1 MMWFAIA
8 LSALLGGFVQSV
20 TGFGAAIVMMSV
32 LPRFLGMLQAPALSA
47 SITAAL
53 TCGLAWKF
61 RREIDLRTTA
71 VPILTYMASSTVT
84 IRMAGSLNLEI
95 LVLAFGVFLVLLSVY
110 FIWFAGSVAIRANF
124 VTASVCGL
132 ISGACAG
139 LFGVGGPLMAIYF
152 LAATDRKE
160 TYLASLQF
168 LFAVNNLANL
178 AARVACGIYTLD
190 LIPLSVVGILGV
202 TLGRM
207 GGMKVLDRINI
218 AVMKKLVYGYVGLSG
233 MMILAEHLL

>member
-1 MMWFAIA
+1 MYNKTNRPAEVGRALNEGGAPMMGLAIA
-8 LSALLGGFVQSV
+8 LAALLGGFVQSV
-20 TGFGAAIVMMSV
+20 TGFGGAIVMMLV

-61 RREIDLRTTA
+61 RREIDLRTAA
-71 VPILTYMASSTVT
+71 VPILTYLASSTVT
-84 IRMAGSLNLEI
+84 IRLVGGLDLEV
-95 LVLAFGVFLVLLSVY
+95 LVLAFGVFLILLSVY
-110 FIWFAGSVAIRANF
+110 FIWFAWNVAIRANF

-132 ISGACAG
+132 ISGVCTG

-178 AARVACGIYTLD
+178 AVRVVCGIYTLD
-190 LIPLSVVGILGV
+190 LIPLSIVGILG
-202 TLGRM
+202 GHSGPD
-207 GGMKVLDRINI
+207 GGHKG
-218 AVMKKLVYGYVGLSG
+218 AGPHQY
-233 MMILAEHLL
+233 